1 MAVEDP
7 KRNKKLPVLMNI
19 DVDETIDEV
28 FGVKTQ
34 QDEEKLEIF
43 LIAYKQ
49 MSLKEIEARLGN
61 KFQVGTSEMPKIC
74 GCSTSDL

>member
-1 MAVEDP
+1 
-7 KRNKKLPVLMNI
+7 MNI
-19 DVDETIDEV
+19 YETIDEV

-34 QDEEKLEIF
+34 HDEEKLEIF

-61 KFQVGTSEMPKIC
+61 KFQVGTPDMPKIC
-74 GCSTSDL
+74 GCPTSDLSGALQ

>member
-1 MAVEDP
+1 
-7 KRNKKLPVLMNI
+7 MNI